1 MKIKKIL
8 NNNAVLVGKNG
19 RDFIWIGTGLGFQKK
34 PGQLADESKIEK
46 VFVLQKK
53 ATINRLLAL
62 LEATPIDYAAL
73 ADDIISLAKKELK
86 SQLSEALY
94 VSLTDHLYNLVKLH
108 EQGLLIHNKLSWEIK
123 KFYPK
128 EFDVG
133 KKALTLIEAKFG
145 ITLEDDEAGNLAMH
159 LINAQLTDTI
169 EVTEDVQKL
178 SKKIRDILALVR
190 MHNKIEINE
199 DSLAFDRFVTHLRFF
214 FKRLDTMSR
223 NEKSNPLLLHCIEQ
237 YPSAYS
243 TMDLIEKYL
252 NVKLTDDEQLYLILH
267 IQKLIEND

>member
-34 PGQLADESKIEK
+34 PGQIADESKIEK
-46 VFVLQKK
+46 VFILQKK
-53 ATINRLLAL
+53 ATINRLLSL

-73 ADDIISLAKKELK
+73 ADDIISLAQKELK

-128 EFDVG
+128 EFEVG
-133 KKALTLIEAKFG
+133 KKALKLIKAKFG
-145 ITLEDDEAGNLAMH
+145 IDFEDEEAGNIAMH

-214 FKRLDTMSR
+214 FKRLETMSR

-237 YPSAYS
+237 YPRAYS
-243 TMDLIEKYL
+243 TMGLIEKYL

>member
-1 MKIKKIL
+1 LKIKKIL